1 MNKRQRSGT
10 GSFLLELMIVICFF
24 MICASICMLA
34 FAKADHVSRL
44 AADRD
49 RAVRA
54 AESIAEVWKL
64 EGLEGAGA
72 LQEELKQEM
81 PELQVGVQVHSDG
94 RGLETA
100 YIQVVRDSDQKEL
113 FLLEAVRYERV
124 RD

>member
-10 GSFLLELMIVICFF
+10 GSFLMELMIVICFF
-24 MICASICMLA
+24 LICASICMLA
-34 FAKADHVSRL
+34 FAKADHLSRL

-49 RAVRA
+49 RAVLA

-64 EGLEGAGA
+64 EGSEGAGR

-81 PELQVGVQVHSDG
+81 PELQVGFQVHSDG
-94 RGLETA
+94 MGLETA
-100 YIQVVRDSDQKEL
+100 YIQVVRESDQREL
-113 FLLEAVRYERV
+113 FLLEAGRYVRI